1 MRLVFLGTP
10 EFAVPALERLAREHE
25 IVLVVAQPDKPS
37 GRGMQLHAPPVALR
51 ARELRLP
58 LLQPAKVRDPQFLEA
73 LANVGPEA
81 GVVIAYGKILPPA
94 LLAIPPRG
102 LFNIHAS
109 ILPFYRGAAPIQR
122 AIEQGEV
129 TTGVSIMR
137 VDEELDH
144 GPVLAIA
151 ETPIGP
157 EERTPSLSKRL
168 SILGAEAM
176 LGALRDI
183 ERGTAVETPQ
193 DHTRATYAAKIA
205 REEGELHW
213 RDAAETI
220 FNRFRAFDPWPGI
233 FLRLRREGGEELLKL
248 PELALSG
255 GSAPAGEVLAI
266 GPDGV
271 VVACGTG
278 AIRIMVMQRPGKAR
292 AAAADVARPL
302 GWRVG
307 GPAS

>member
-1 MRLVFLGTP
+1 MRLLFLGTP
-10 EFAVPALERLAREHE
+10 DFAVPALDAVAREHE

-51 ARELRLP
+51 ARELGLP
-58 LLQPAKVRDPQFLEA
+58 LMQPAKVRDPQFLEE
-73 LANVGPEA
+73 LAKAAPEA

-109 ILPFYRGAAPIQR
+109 ILPYYRGAAPIQR
-122 AIEQGEV
+122 AIEQGER

-137 VDEELDH
+137 VDEQLDH
-144 GPVLAIA
+144 GPVLATDT
-151 ETPIGP
+151 TPIGP

-168 SILGAEAM
+168 SLLGAEAM
-176 LGALRDI
+176 VASLREI
-183 ERGTAVETPQ
+183 ERGTAVETLQ
-193 DHTRATYAAKIA
+193 DHERATYAAKI
-205 REEGELHW
+205 EKQEGAIDW
-213 RDAAETI
+213 RDSAETI

-233 FLRLRREGGEELLKL
+233 FLTLPRGGGEEMLKL
-248 PELALSG
+248 NEVTRTG

-266 GPDGV
+266 DSEGV

-278 AIRIMVMQRPGKAR
+278 ALRILIMQRPGKPR
-292 AAAADVARPL
+292 ANGADVARGL
-302 GWRVG
+302 GWHVG
-307 GPAS
+307 GQAS